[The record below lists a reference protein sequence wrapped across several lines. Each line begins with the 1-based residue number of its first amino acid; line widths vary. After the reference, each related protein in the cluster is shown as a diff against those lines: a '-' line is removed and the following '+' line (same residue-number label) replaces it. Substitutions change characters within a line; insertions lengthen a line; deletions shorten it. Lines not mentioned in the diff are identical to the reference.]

1 MFLTCGIV
9 ASLLVSGTIPPSAVR
24 PESGAS
30 VVGEPIDVRD
40 LQAVIT
46 EVLDGDS
53 QDRLADV
60 NEDGRVDILDLQVIL
75 VEASETQQPVDKAHS
90 EGIPEGAMPTLPRLR
105 LPSIYAKSLDV
116 LWEEN
121 QASQLQSSP
130 KDRIPILTKTERYL
144 YALMPNAPP
153 PCA

>member
-1 MFLTCGIV
+1 
-9 ASLLVSGTIPPSAVR
+9 LLLAGGTNPPSAVR
-24 PESGAS
+24 PESGAR

-75 VEASETQQPVDKAHS
+75 VEASETQQPVDQAPS

-116 LWEEN
+116 LWQEN
-121 QASQLQSSP
+121 QASQSQSSP
-130 KDRIPILTKTERYL
+130 KERIPILTRTERYL

>member
-1 MFLTCGIV
+1 MFLTYGIV
-9 ASLLVSGTIPPSAVR
+9 ALLLVGGTIPPSAEH

-60 NEDGRVDILDLQVIL
+60 NEDGRVDILDLQFIL
-75 VEASETQQPVDKAHS
+75 VEASETQRPVDQVPS
-90 EGIPEGAMPTLPRLR
+90 EGIPEGAVPTLPRLR
-105 LPSIYAKSLDV
+105 LPTLYATFLDV
-116 LWEEN
+116 LWDEN
-121 QASQLQSSP
+121 QASQSQSSP
-130 KDRIPILTKTERYL
+130 KEHIPILTKTERYL
-144 YALMPNAPP
+144 YTLMPNAPP